1 MTMWEWLDSARGEM
15 AVAGIAGS
23 AVSTIM
29 QWEGWVSGLRRFFVG
44 SVTAFFLGPVGVPL
58 VSWLF
63 PKINVPIEHSISVG
77 GFVMGIC
84 GIVFVEVMLTVLR
97 LKKTTMEVRSDTK
110 GSS

>member
-1 MTMWEWLDSARGEM
+1 MTFWEWLDSARGEM

-29 QWEGWVSGLRRFFVG
+29 QWEGWIPGARRFFVG
-44 SVTAFFLGPVGVPL
+44 SVSAFFLGPVGVPL

-63 PKINVPIEHSISVG
+63 PKINVPVEHAISVG

-84 GIVFVEVMLTVLR
+84 GIVFVEVLLAMLR
-97 LKKTTMEVRSDTK
+97 LKKTTLEVRSD
-110 GSS
+110 SARSD